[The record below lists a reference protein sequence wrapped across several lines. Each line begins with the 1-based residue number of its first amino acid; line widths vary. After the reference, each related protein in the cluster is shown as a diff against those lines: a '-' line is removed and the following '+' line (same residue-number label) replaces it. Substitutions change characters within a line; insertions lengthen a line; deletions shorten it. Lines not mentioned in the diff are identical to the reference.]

1 MKRLPFFTKSQRRA
15 LLVVEWVLILGVIG
29 LSVWKTTRPQASSD
43 SLLKGEKT
51 GKSSLLLMKGKWG
64 GVFC

>member
-29 LSVWKTTRPQASSD
+29 LSVWKTARPQASSD
-43 SLLKGEKT
+43 SQLKGEKA

>member
-29 LSVWKTTRPQASSD
+29 LTVWKTARPQASSD
-43 SLLKGEKT
+43 SSLEGEK
-51 GKSSLLLMKGKWG
+51 KSSLLLMKGKWG

>member
-43 SLLKGEKT
+43 STLEGGK
-51 GKSSLLLMKGKWG
+51 KSSLLLMKGKWG

>member
-15 LLVVEWVLILGVIG
+15 LLVVEWVLILGIIG
-29 LSVWKTTRPQASSD
+29 LSVWKTTRPQTSSD
-43 SLLKGEKT
+43 SQLKGEKT